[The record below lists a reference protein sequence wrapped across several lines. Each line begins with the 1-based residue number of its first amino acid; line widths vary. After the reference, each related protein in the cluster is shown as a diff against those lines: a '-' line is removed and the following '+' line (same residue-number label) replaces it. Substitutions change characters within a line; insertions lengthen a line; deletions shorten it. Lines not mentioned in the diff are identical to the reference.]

1 MNTAKDTIPTTSP
14 GALTALR
21 DLGREPA
28 SSMVAM
34 RRVAAQQAEL
44 LRELLPGP
52 ARQASTHL
60 TNLIPSIVVESVT
73 RLPVPGITYWASRH
87 WHIHVR
93 EDDSADEQ
101 VFTVLH
107 QLKHIIDHP
116 IRRATTAF
124 SNADWDA
131 LAKHF
136 ACVALAREPMAASA

>member
-1 MNTAKDTIPTTSP
+1 MNTAKDAVPTTSP

-21 DLGREPA
+21 DLGREPT
-28 SSMVAM
+28 SSMGAM
-34 RRVAAQQAEL
+34 RHIAAQQAGL

-52 ARQASTHL
+52 TRQASAHL
-60 TNLIPSIVVESVT
+60 TSLVPSIVVESVA
-73 RLPVPGITYWASRH
+73 RLPVAGITYWANRH

-93 EDDSADEQ
+93 GDDSADERA
-101 VFTVLH
+101 FTVLH

-136 ACVALAREPMAASA
+136 AGVAMACERVAASA

>member
-1 MNTAKDTIPTTSP
+1 MNTAKDAIPNTSP
-14 GALTALR
+14 GALAALR

-28 SSMVAM
+28 SSVEAM
-34 RRVAAQQAEL
+34 RDIAAQQAGL

-60 TNLIPSIVVESVT
+60 ISIIPGIVVESVAG
-73 RLPVPGITYWASRH
+73 LPVSGITYWANRR

-93 EDDSADEQ
+93 EDDSVDDRA
-101 VFTVLH
+101 FTVLH

-124 SNADWDA
+124 SGADWDA
-131 LAKHF
+131 LAKYF
-136 ACVALAREPMAASA
+136 ACVALTCEPVLVST

>member
-1 MNTAKDTIPTTSP
+1 MNTARDTAPTTSP
-14 GALTALR
+14 GALAALR

-28 SSMVAM
+28 SSMEAM
-34 RRVAAQQAEL
+34 RRIAAQQAGL

-60 TNLIPSIVVESVT
+60 TSLVPNIVVESVA
-73 RLPVPGITYWASRH
+73 RLPVAGITYRANRH

-93 EDDSADEQ
+93 EDDSADERA
-101 VFTVLH
+101 FSVLH

-124 SNADWDA
+124 GSADWDA
-131 LAKHF
+131 LAKYF
-136 ACVALAREPMAASA
+136 AGA

>member
-1 MNTAKDTIPTTSP
+1 MNTVKDAILTTSP
-14 GALTALR
+14 AALTALR
-21 DLGREPA
+21 DFGREPA
-28 SSMVAM
+28 SSMEAM
-34 RRVAAQQAEL
+34 RRIAAQQALL

-60 TNLIPSIVVESVT
+60 TNLIPSIIVESVAH
-73 RLPVPGITYWASRH
+73 LPVAGIAYWANRH

-101 VFTVLH
+101 AFTVLH

-124 SNADWDA
+124 SSADWDV

-136 ACVALAREPMAASA
+136 ACLALARELTAASA